1 MGISKR
7 IEEARKAYET
17 GDEALSAKIHER
29 TSISGTATEEHG
41 SASSQFIGSLV
52 YGGLDGIITTFAVV
66 SGVAGAQLNP
76 GIILILGLA
85 NLFGDGFSMA
95 TGAYLSSKSEKE
107 YYQRER
113 EREAWEVDHFPE
125 GEKAEL
131 VEIYLS
137 QGYPLEDAEKMVE
150 IKSKEEERWVN
161 AMMLE
166 ELGLMENTAN
176 PFTEAGYTFVAFI
189 VAGVIPLLAYLADY
203 IFKLQIPATQ
213 SFFISMALSGLALF
227 GLGAAK
233 VKITERNPFRSGLEM
248 LLVGGA
254 AAGVA
259 YLIGALLKGL
269 GVG

>member
-17 GDEALSAKIHER
+17 GDEALAAKIHEKA
-29 TSISGTATEEHG
+29 IIAAAATEEHG
-41 SASSQFIGSLV
+41 SASSKFIGSLV

-66 SGVAGAQLNP
+66 SGVAGAQLDP
-76 GIILILGLA
+76 GIVIILGLA
-85 NLFGDGFSMA
+85 KLFGDGFSMA

-131 VEIYLS
+131 IEIYLS
-137 QGYPLEDAEKMVE
+137 QGYPLEDAEKLVE

-176 PFTEAGYTFVAFI
+176 PFTEAGYTLVAFI
-189 VAGVIPLLAYLADY
+189 VAGAIPLLAYLADF
-203 IFKLQIPATQ
+203 IFNLQIPATQ

-248 LLVGGA
+248 LIVGGA